1 MGSTDL
7 ASRRQVAVLR
17 RASRRDLEQAKK
29 AKLWEILK
37 RAKACKHATLH
48 KRGTDA
54 SAYEFASANVYRTT
68 TVVSLLRSADSR
80 AAALCGVLLRLL
92 QRGHS

>member
-1 MGSTDL
+1 MGSAWHQD
-7 ASRRQVAVLR
+7 AKRQAVLR

-68 TVVSLLRSADSR
+68 TVVSLLLSADSR
-80 AAALCGVLLRLL
+80 AEALCGAMLWLL